1 MGRSHGSSS
10 DATDQ
15 AIGGMESDDVI
26 FLLPAWITWNHGRAG
41 TILVPGT
48 EYYGLMENPQNCG
61 KSIWLGTNEKGFY
74 LSVVWNPLFSGY
86 RV

>member
-26 FLLPAWITWNHGRAG
+26 FYYLLG
-41 TILVPGT
+41 
-48 EYYGLMENPQNCG
+48 
-61 KSIWLGTNEKGFY
+61 SLGTTVEQ
-74 LSVVWNPLFSGY
+74 VLF
-86 RV
+86 